1 MSKGL
6 DLFVFSDAL
15 GWELAE
21 RYKFGSDWLPHR
33 MPCRTLLGYSCTCDP
48 TILTGC
54 QPDEHLHFSFFV
66 KAASGQS
73 PFRRLGLLGWL
84 PHRIA
89 GHHRIRNRV
98 SRWVARRN
106 HYTGYFQ
113 LYSVPFARLPWLDYT
128 EKRDIYE
135 PGGILGGQQTFF
147 ETWKTSG
154 KRWMRSD
161 WRLGDARNL
170 DRLEAEVDQGGLQLA
185 YLFTAGLDA
194 LMHRH
199 GTGGPGVADAFKILD
214 RRLLKIV
221 RRAEQTCGPV
231 RVHVFSDH
239 GMTDVRR
246 SSDLM
251 PRWERLG
258 FRYGSDYVAAW
269 DSTMARFW
277 FHDETVRRRAMDWLA
292 EQPEG
297 RLLDEQELRREHC
310 WFPDQRYGEAFFLLN
325 PGTLFVPSFMNMGFV
340 TGMHGYSPEHPDSTA
355 AFLSNDNSATVHQ
368 LKDLFP
374 IMRNA
379 ALRT

>member
-1 MSKGL
+1 MSRGL

-21 RYKFGSDWLPHR
+21 RYQFGAGWLNHR

-54 QPDEHLHFSFFV
+54 QPDQHQHFSFFV
-66 KAASGQS
+66 KAAPGES
-73 PFRRLGLLGWL
+73 PFRNLGLLGWL

-89 GHHRIRNRV
+89 GHHRIRNQV
-98 SRWVARRN
+98 SRYVARKRG
-106 HYTGYFQ
+106 YTGYFQ
-113 LYSVPFARLPWLDYT
+113 LYSVPFSRLPWLDYT

-135 PGGILGGQQTFF
+135 PGGIIGGQPTVF
-147 ETWKTSG
+147 ETWKASG
-154 KRWMRSD
+154 KRWLRSD

-170 DRLEAEVDQGGLQLA
+170 ERLEAEVDKGGLQLA

-194 LMHRH
+194 LMHRQ
-199 GTGGPGVADAFKILD
+199 GTGGTDVAGAFAALD
-214 RRLLKIV
+214 QRLQKIV

-246 SSDLM
+246 TSDLL

-258 FRYGSDYVAAW
+258 FRYGRDYVAAW

-277 FHDETVRRRAMDWLA
+277 FESDSVRARALEWLT

-297 RLLDEQELRREHC
+297 RLLDEAELRREHC
-310 WFPDQRYGEAFFLLN
+310 WFEDSRYGETFYLLD

-340 TGMHGYSPEHPDSTA
+340 TGMHGYTPDDPDSTA
-355 AFLSNDNSATVHQ
+355 AFLSNDSSATVRQ
-368 LKDLFP
+368 LKDLHP
-374 IMRNA
+374 LMCKA
-379 ALRT
+379 SLRS